1 MKDAKLNPQQAR
13 FVQYYIESG
22 NAKQSAL
29 QAGYSESTANNAN
42 ASLLRNS
49 GIERKIK
56 EHEIFLVKSSGWNK
70 ARLVSEIE
78 GVFQQA
84 LANEELGTALK
95 SLELIG
101 KVVNVMPSAKTMEIK
116 HSFEKL
122 LDQSNP
128 TNPIKDISPQVPEI
142 AVN

>member
-1 MKDAKLNPQQAR
+1 MKDTINPQQAR

-29 QAGYSESTANNAN
+29 KAGYAETSANNAN
-42 ASLLRNS
+42 MLLKNCA
-49 GIERKIK
+49 IERKIK
-56 EHEIFLVKSSGWNK
+56 EHEIFLVKSSGWNNS
-70 ARLVSEIE
+70 RLVSEIE

-101 KVVNVMPSAKTMEIK
+101 KVINVMPSAKTMEVK
-116 HSFEKL
+116 HSFEAL

-128 TNPIKDISPQVPEI
+128 TKDITPQVPEI
-142 AVN
+142 TVN